1 MQSHAACQ
9 NTDVAKQYVGHRD
22 KQDINEADFNRGT
35 KLSGEDGDYVELESF
50 KVIKNYKNYK

>member
-22 KQDINEADFNRGT
+22 KQDINEAEFNRGT
-35 KLSGEDGDYVELESF
+35 KLSGEDGD
-50 KVIKNYKNYK
+50 